1 MVLRS
6 EIEVTDW
13 DIKRGEN
20 ICADVRGPRLAANFF
35 DEVASDSVIGIGVSE
50 TSAGR
55 PANVLGI
62 WEFLQ
67 DLQDG
72 NVRRVF
78 CVVGLAKGHVV
89 EAGGVL
95 EKIGDAD
102 GIRGLPRVFER
113 NVRRDVLQAG
123 LQIDAALFFEFEKRE
138 RDECFAEGADAEFG
152 VASDVPI
159 L

>member
-1 MVLRS
+1 MWR
-6 EIEVTDW
+6 EIEVAGRDFE
-13 DIKRGEN
+13 RREN
-20 ICADVRGPRLAANFF
+20 VRANIAGPRLAADFF
-35 DEVASDSVIGIGVSE
+35 DEVPGDAVVGIGVSE
-50 TSAGR
+50 ASAGR

-138 RDECFAEGADAEFG
+138 RDECFADGADAEFG